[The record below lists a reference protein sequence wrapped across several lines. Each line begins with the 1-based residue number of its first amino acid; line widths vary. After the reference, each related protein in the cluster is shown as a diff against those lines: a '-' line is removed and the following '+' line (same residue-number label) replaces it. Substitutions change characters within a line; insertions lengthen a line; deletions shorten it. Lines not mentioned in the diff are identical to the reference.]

1 MGGMITITSAAERDI
16 LQTNLRGPL
25 AEVHWYAAYTS
36 ANHEKKVA
44 AELQRRSV
52 ECFLPLYSSVRRW
65 QDRRVKL
72 ELPLF
77 PSYIFVHLPLQE
89 RLRVLQVPG
98 VVRLVGFGNCAAPVP
113 EIEITRIRD
122 ILNQGLRTEPHRYL
136 TAGRRVR
143 VKTGPLVGLE
153 GIVVRRKNQLRFVV
167 SVELIMRSMAVEV
180 DLADI
185 EPVQIGLLRAACTE

>member
-1 MGGMITITSAAERDI
+1 MGGMINLTPAAERDI

-52 ECFLPLYSSVRRW
+52 ESFLPLYNSVRRW

-72 ELPLF
+72 EVPLF
-77 PSYIFVHLPLQE
+77 PSYVFVHLPLQE

-98 VVRLVGFGNCAAPVP
+98 VVRLVGFSNCAAPVP

-122 ILNQGLRTEPHRYL
+122 ILHQGLRAEPHPYL
-136 TAGRRVR
+136 KAGRRVR
-143 VKTGPLVGLE
+143 VRSGPFEGLE
-153 GIVVRRKNQLRFVV
+153 GFVVRRKNSTRLVI
-167 SVELIMRSMAVEV
+167 SLELIERAMAVNVEEAR
-180 DLADI
+180 L
-185 EPVQIGLLRAACTE
+185 EELG